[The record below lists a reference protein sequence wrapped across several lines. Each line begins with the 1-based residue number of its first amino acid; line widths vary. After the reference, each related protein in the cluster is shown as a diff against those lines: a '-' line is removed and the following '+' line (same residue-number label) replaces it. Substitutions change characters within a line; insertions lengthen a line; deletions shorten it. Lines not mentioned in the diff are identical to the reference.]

1 MEHGT
6 NNPERNKITWFVART
21 FSTVLKIKVY
31 CKISKNSQFGFYSIP
46 LYVYCI
52 TYAMTKVYLLFLLS
66 LAIWSQTNCLCREM
80 RAKFTEHKLMLTA
93 AVSAGFQT
101 VNQVNR
107 IPAFDS
113 HRTGF
118 PLHHINKEPKKV
130 EKTTLFFPDMILI
143 QK

>member
-1 MEHGT
+1 MYYIC
-6 NNPERNKITWFVART
+6 NDQSVFVIFIK
-21 FSTVLKIKVY
+21 FSYLK
-31 CKISKNSQFGFYSIP
+31 
-46 LYVYCI
+46 LY
-52 TYAMTKVYLLFLLS
+52 
-66 LAIWSQTNCLCREM
+66 CLCREM
-80 RAKFTEHKLMLTA
+80 RAKFTERKLMLTA